1 MFNKIF
7 VLLFSIP
14 LVSCVKE
21 ALPECPYQYNI
32 QVFVSDKNYSNISD
46 FPDEKIS
53 EDLPFNKYVQNIYY
67 MLVDIKTGK
76 NIIDPQ
82 HIDVTGDSKTESII
96 IDLVPDGKY
105 ILAVW
110 GNVDS
115 SDKSNML
122 PEHLH
127 DKSAESK
134 NVYLA
139 YDTLNIVTGIAQ
151 EMSMG
156 LKRTTGMLMV
166 KFNGLPTTIAK
177 IDESITSIQE
187 DVDWHFDYS
196 NTTDVEKSF
205 LSTSQSL
212 SKITTYL
219 APTVTGEKSKLSLML
234 TKTDNTVIAIPVA
247 EVVIK
252 RNEILGLEVTYN
264 DTNDTWEVWANI
276 NNEWVLINN
285 LGID

>member
-53 EDLPFNKYVQNIYY
+53 EDLPFNKYIQNIYY
-67 MLVDIKTGK
+67 TLTDIKTGK
-76 NIIDPQ
+76 NMIDPQ
-82 HIDVTGDSKTESII
+82 RIDVAGDSKTQSII

-122 PEHLH
+122 PENLH

-139 YDTLNIVTGIAQ
+139 YDTLDIVTGIAK

-166 KFNGLPTTIAK
+166 KFNDLPTTIAK
-177 IDESITSIQE
+177 IDESITSIQK

-234 TKTDNTVIAIPVA
+234 TKTDNTVIAIPIA
-247 EVVIK
+247 EVIIK

-285 LGID
+285 LEIN